1 MPYRNVTFAEE
12 SIGLMTYSASWR
24 SPSNIALIKYW
35 GKHGLQLPRNPSLS
49 FTLSACHTDMQ
60 LNATPEAATPGL
72 VVMYEG
78 SPRPAFEQKIKIFF
92 SLVADRFPWLSR
104 ASVVI
109 DSVNTFPHG
118 AGIASSASAM
128 SALALC
134 LMDIHDQV
142 QGRLS
147 PAGADW
153 WCQASEVAR
162 LGSGSACRSVY
173 PIAGLWGEAFGV
185 ADSSDAYAIPWGNE
199 MAPVYHD
206 FQDTILIVSTKEKA
220 VSSTA
225 GHKLM
230 DGLPYADIRY
240 SVAKNNL
247 TSLCEIMRHPDALD
261 RFITIVESEA
271 LQLHALMMSGDSPF
285 ILMEPGTLSLIKE
298 IWRFRKESGI
308 PVCFTLDAGPNVHLL
323 FPKAYST
330 PILNWIESTLSFY
343 CAEGRY
349 ILDSVG
355 KGPEKL
361 L

>member
-1 MPYRNVTFAEE
+1 MIYT
-12 SIGLMTYSASWR
+12 SSWR

-49 FTLSACHTDMQ
+49 FTLSACHTQMKMEV
-60 LNATPEAATPGL
+60 TPEASTPGL
-72 VVMYEG
+72 VVLYDG
-78 SPRPAFEQKIKIFF
+78 TPRPSFEQKIKTFF
-92 SLVADRFPWLSR
+92 SLISDRFPWLAQ

-134 LMDIHDQV
+134 LTDIHDQLN
-142 QGRLS
+142 GRLHA
-147 PAGADW
+147 PDEDW
-153 WCQASEVAR
+153 WCTASEVAR

-173 PIAGLWGEAFGV
+173 PVAALWGASSGI
-185 ADSSDAYAIPWGNE
+185 ADSSDSYAIAWGNE
-199 MAPVYHD
+199 IAPVYHD

-230 DGLPYADIRY
+230 EGLPYADTRY
-240 SVAKNNL
+240 AEAKNNL
-247 TSLCEIMRHPDALD
+247 LRLCDIMRRPDALD
-261 RFITIVESEA
+261 QFITIVESEA
-271 LQLHALMMSGDSPF
+271 LQLHALMMSGNTPF
-285 ILMEPGTLSLIKE
+285 ILMEPGTISLIKE
-298 IWRFRKESGI
+298 IWHYRKETGI

-323 FPKAYST
+323 YPKEYTA
-330 PILNWIESTLSFY
+330 PIVAWVESTLASY

-349 ILDSVG
+349 ILDHVG
-355 KGPEKL
+355 NGPEKI
-361 L
+361 

>member
-1 MPYRNVTFAEE
+1 
-12 SIGLMTYSASWR
+12 MTYTSSWR

-49 FTLSACHTDMQ
+49 FTLSACHTQMK
-60 LNATPEAATPGL
+60 LEVSPEAATPGL
-72 VVMYEG
+72 VVMYDG
-78 SPRPAFEQKIKIFF
+78 TPRPSFEQKIKTFF
-92 SLVADRFPWLSR
+92 SLVSDRFPWLAQ

-134 LMDIHDQV
+134 LMDIHDQ
-142 QGRLS
+142 LS
-147 PAGADW
+147 GQSHSPDADW
-153 WCQASEVAR
+153 LYKASEVSR

-173 PIAGLWGEAFGV
+173 PVAALWGYSSGISG
-185 ADSSDAYAIPWGNE
+185 SSDEYAIPWGHE
-199 MAPVYHD
+199 IAPVYHD

-230 DGLPYADIRY
+230 EGLPYADTRY
-240 SVAKNNL
+240 AEAKNNL
-247 TSLCEIMRHPDALD
+247 TKLCDVMRRPDALD
-261 RFITIVESEA
+261 QFITIVESEA
-271 LQLHALMMSGDSPF
+271 LQLHALMMSGDTPF
-285 ILMEPGTLSLIKE
+285 ILMEPATISLIKE
-298 IWRFRKESGI
+298 IWLYRKETGI

-323 FPKAYST
+323 YPKEFTTS
-330 PILNWIESTLSFY
+330 ILAWVEGTLATY

-349 ILDSVG
+349 ILDHVG
-355 KGPEKL
+355 NGPEKVL
-361 L
+361 